1 MAKRAVPMDP
11 SLTGS
16 RTPVTPR
23 LTRRAFLGA
32 TAAGLGALAIGPG
45 CATRTGPAARPNFLF
60 ILTDDQRFDTL
71 GCAGNRI
78 IRTPNVDRLA
88 GEGLRFVRA
97 FVTTPICAASRA
109 SILTGTYERTHTYT
123 FTKPPLA
130 PAFTDISFPVRL
142 RQAGYRTGFVGKFGV
157 SVEKGVPAEM
167 FDFTYFDGL
176 PHVQTVDGVERHM
189 TEVEGDKAVDFLRG
203 VEPGRPFCLFWC
215 PWAPHAD
222 DGDPRQYFWPPAVD
236 GLYRDVAIPVP
247 EMAVP
252 EYYDAQP
259 AFLKNTMNRTR
270 WGWRFDTPQKYQE
283 MVKGY
288 YRMISGIDMVLGRI
302 QNELARLGLDG
313 NTVIVFTSD
322 NGYFLGE
329 RGYADKWLMYDLSIR
344 VPLVVYDPR
353 APRASRGLVKRDMVL
368 NIDLGPTLMD
378 LAGIAVP
385 PQVQGRSLKPLL
397 GRRTPAW
404 RSEIF
409 CEELWDHP
417 EIPRS
422 ECVRTERWKYIQ
434 YPGHPEYVELFD
446 LAADP
451 DEKRNLA
458 GDPGHTRVLAEL
470 RERCGRR
477 IKALLDDQAKF
488 RDPDTREIVPAKA
501 A

>member
-1 MAKRAVPMDP
+1 MAKRPVHPDQ
-11 SLTGS
+11 STNGS
-16 RTPVTPR
+16 RRAGPPL
-23 LTRRAFLGA
+23 LTRRDFLGA
-32 TAAGLGALAIGPG
+32 TASGLGALALGRGCRPGRGPKD
-45 CATRTGPAARPNFLF
+45 RPNILF

-71 GCAGNRI
+71 GCAGNPI

-88 GEGLRFVRA
+88 SEGIRFDRA

-130 PAFTDISFPVRL
+130 PALIDISFPVRL
-142 RQAGYRTGFVGKFGV
+142 HRAGYRTGFVGKFGV
-157 SVEKGVPAEM
+157 AVDKGVTGKM

-176 PHVQTVDGVERHM
+176 PHVQTIDGVERHM

-203 VEPGRPFCLFWC
+203 IESDRPFCLFWC

-222 DGDPRQYFWPPAVD
+222 DGDPKQYFWPPAVD

-247 EMAVP
+247 EMAAP

-270 WGWRFDTPQKYQE
+270 WGWRFDTPTKYQE

-288 YRMISGIDMVLGRI
+288 YRMISGVDMVLGRI
-302 QNELARLGLDG
+302 RDELARLGLDG
-313 NTVIVFTSD
+313 NTVIVHTSD

-329 RGYADKWLMYDLSIR
+329 RGYADKWLMYEPSIR
-344 VPLVVYDPR
+344 VPLVVFDPR
-353 APRASRGLVKRDMVL
+353 APRERRGLVERDLVL
-368 NIDLGPTLMD
+368 NIDLGPTLLD
-378 LAGIAVP
+378 LAGAAVP
-385 PQVQGRSLKPLL
+385 SQAQGRSLRPLL
-397 GRRTPAW
+397 EGRTPAW

-434 YPGHPEYVELFD
+434 YPGHPEYLELFD

-458 GDPGHTRVLAEL
+458 GDPGRARILADL
-470 RERCGRR
+470 RQRCGRTIR
-477 IKALLDDQAKF
+477 SLLEDQAKF
-488 RDPDTREIVPAKA
+488 R
-501 A
+501 

>member
-1 MAKRAVPMDP
+1 MTDSP
-11 SLTGS
+11 
-16 RTPVTPR
+16 TPITPW
-23 LTRRAFLGA
+23 LTRRDFLGVS
-32 TAAGLGALAIGPG
+32 AAGLGALAFGRGCRAGQGP
-45 CATRTGPAARPNFLF
+45 TARPNFLF
-60 ILTDDQRFDTL
+60 ILTDDQRFDAL
-71 GCAGNRI
+71 GCAGNPI

-88 GEGLRFVRA
+88 GEGIRFDRA

-109 SILTGTYERTHTYT
+109 SVLTGTYERTHTYT

-130 PAFTDISFPVRL
+130 RAFTDISFPVRL
-142 RQAGYRTGFVGKFGV
+142 RQAGYRMGFVGKFGV
-157 SVEKGVPAEM
+157 AVEKGVHAEM

-176 PHVQTVDGVERHM
+176 PHVQTIDGVERHM
-189 TEVEGDKAVDFLRG
+189 TEVEGDEVIDFLRG
-203 VEPGRPFCLFWC
+203 VEPGRPFCLVWC

-222 DGDPRQYFWPPAVD
+222 DGDPKQYFWPPAVD
-236 GLYRDVAIPVP
+236 DLYRDVDIPVR
-247 EMAVP
+247 EMAAP

-259 AFLKNTMNRTR
+259 VFLKNTMSRTR

-288 YRMISGIDMVLGRI
+288 YRMISGIDMVVGRI
-302 QNELARLGLDG
+302 RDELARRGLDG
-313 NTVIVFTSD
+313 NTVIIYTSD

-329 RGYADKWLMYDLSIR
+329 RGYADKWLMYEPSIR

-353 APRASRGLVKRDMVL
+353 APRGSRGLVKRDLVL
-368 NIDLGPTLMD
+368 NVDLGPTLMD
-378 LAGIAVP
+378 LARVP
-385 PQVQGRSLKPLL
+385 IPSQAQGRSLRPLL
-397 GRRTPAW
+397 GRGMQAW

-458 GDPGHTRVLAEL
+458 GDPGHARVLTEL
-470 RERCGRR
+470 RERCSRTIR
-477 IKALLDDQAKF
+477 ELLDDQAKIK
-488 RDPDTREIVPAKA
+488 DPETQEFVPAKA

>member
-1 MAKRAVPMDP
+1 MDP

-16 RTPVTPR
+16 RTPITPR
-23 LTRRAFLGA
+23 LTRREFLGA

-45 CATRTGPAARPNFLF
+45 CATKTGPAARPNLLF
-60 ILTDDQRFDTL
+60 ILTDDQRFDAL
-71 GCAGNRI
+71 GCAGNSI

-88 GEGLRFVRA
+88 GEGVRFDHA

-130 PAFTDISFPVRL
+130 RAFADISFPVRL
-142 RQAGYRTGFVGKFGV
+142 RRAGYRTGFVGKFGV
-157 SVEKGVPAEM
+157 AVAEGVREEM
-167 FDFTYFDGL
+167 FDFARFDGL
-176 PHVQTVDGVERHM
+176 PHVQTIDGVERHM
-189 TEVEGDKAVDFLRG
+189 TEVEGDEAIDFLRG
-203 VEPGRPFCLFWC
+203 VEPGQPFCLLWC

-222 DGDPRQYFWPPAVD
+222 DGDPKQYYWPPAVD

-247 EMAVP
+247 EMAAP

-259 AFLKNTMNRTR
+259 AFLKNTMSRTR
-270 WGWRFDTPQKYQE
+270 WGWRFDTPQKYQD

-288 YRMISGIDMVLGRI
+288 YRMISGIDLVLGRI
-302 QNELARLGLDG
+302 RSELARLGLDG

-329 RGYADKWLMYDLSIR
+329 RGYADKWLMYEPSIR
-344 VPLVVYDPR
+344 VPLVVFDPR
-353 APRASRGLVKRDMVL
+353 APRESRGLVKRDLVL

-378 LAGIAVP
+378 LAGVP
-385 PQVQGRSLKPLL
+385 VPSRAQGRSLKPLL
-397 GRRTPAW
+397 GRTRPAW
-404 RSEIF
+404 RPEIF

-446 LAADP
+446 VAADP

-458 GDPGHTRVLAEL
+458 GDPGQARVLAEL
-470 RERCGRR
+470 RERCSRT
-477 IKALLDDQAKF
+477 IKALLDDQETFK
-488 RDPDTREIVPAKA
+488 
-501 A
+501 

>member
-1 MAKRAVPMDP
+1 M
-11 SLTGS
+11 SGS
-16 RTPVTPR
+16 RLPITST
-23 LTRRAFLGA
+23 LSRRDFLGVS
-32 TAAGLGALAIGPG
+32 AAGLGALALGRG
-45 CATRTGPAARPNFLF
+45 CPAGRAPAARLNVLF
-60 ILTDDQRFDTL
+60 ILTDDQRFDAL
-71 GCAGNRI
+71 GCAGNPI

-88 GEGLRFVRA
+88 GEGIRFERA

-130 PAFTDISFPVRL
+130 RAFTDVSFPVGF

-157 SVEKGVPAEM
+157 AVGEDVPGEM
-167 FDFTYFDGL
+167 FDFTRFDGF
-176 PHVQTVDGVERHM
+176 PYIQTINGVERHM
-189 TEVEGDKAVDFLRG
+189 TEVEGDWIIDFLRG
-203 VEPGRPFCLFWC
+203 VEPGRPFCLLWC

-222 DGDPRQYFWPPAVD
+222 DDDPKQYFWPPAVD
-236 GLYRDVAIPVP
+236 GLYRDVVIPVP
-247 EMAVP
+247 ETAAP

-259 AFLKNTMNRTR
+259 AFLKNTMSRTR
-270 WGWRFDTPQKYQE
+270 WGWRFDTPEKYQS

-288 YRMISGIDMVLGRI
+288 YRMISGIDLVLGRI
-302 QNELARLGLDG
+302 RSELARLGLDG
-313 NTVIVFTSD
+313 NTVIVYTSD

-353 APRASRGLVKRDMVL
+353 APRASRGLVKRDLVL

-385 PQVQGRSLKPLL
+385 PQVQGRSLRPLL

-404 RSEIF
+404 RTEIF

-434 YPGHPEYVELFD
+434 YPAHPEYVELFD
-446 LAADP
+446 LANDP

-458 GDPGHTRVLAEL
+458 GDPGHARVLAEL
-470 RERCGRR
+470 RERCGRT
-477 IKALLDDQAKF
+477 IKDLLDDQAKF
-488 RDPDTREIVPAKA
+488 K
-501 A
+501 